1 MATTKKSETLTIT
14 APDIRTAEFEIE
26 GTAPY
31 VQLKFPKKVA
41 EMMRAKMEAGQQ
53 AKKNNKKEARDFDED
68 YRQALHVSEEGWYGI
83 PAAAFR
89 NALISACRVAGFQMT
104 KAKLS
109 VVAASDGLDAEEAIP
124 LVRIYGEPEMRVD
137 HVRNATGVADLRVRA
152 MWKKWHATLRI
163 QYDHEQFSL
172 TDVTNLLARAGMQV
186 GVGEGRPD
194 SKQSAGLGWGT
205 FRILG
210 EEK

>member
-14 APDIRTAEFEIE
+14 APDIRTAEFEVE

-152 MWKKWHATLRI
+152 MWKEWHATLRI

-186 GVGEGRPD
+186 GIGEGRPD

-210 EEK
+210 EDK

>member
-68 YRQALHVSEEGWYGI
+68 YRQALHVSDEGWYGV